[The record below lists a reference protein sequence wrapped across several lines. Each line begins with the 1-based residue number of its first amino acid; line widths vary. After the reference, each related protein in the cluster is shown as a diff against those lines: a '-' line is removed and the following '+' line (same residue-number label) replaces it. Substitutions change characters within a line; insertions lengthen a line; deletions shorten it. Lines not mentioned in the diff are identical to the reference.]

1 MSALDLPTPQHG
13 GPLFTVTTEPR
24 LFSPLD
30 ERETRLLAGALT
42 YQTLVHPGVDVRV
55 TVTRANG
62 PTPPSLTDQATQ
74 RVEWPDHRE
83 VVGTLG
89 VRSTGQDPTTTTTKD
104 VVVDLGGPVD
114 QLSGLVR
121 LPGRLNDVRNAI
133 RARAPVAF
141 DALRQ
146 RQTDRLENRRLS
158 RPLPRIGAFERPEHT
173 GASGQPPAVLF
184 GMHWLELGG
193 AERWAAETVRMARD
207 AGLQPIVVTDRES
220 AHPDIVSDVFDGALV
235 IPLTHPMTSD
245 DESTLLRTLFDRYD
259 IRGVHVHHCTWL
271 YQRLP
276 WIRAQFPGTQL
287 VDSLHVLEWRT
298 GGFVDIA
305 LRLSNVIDEHHVISP
320 QLRDYLVDRQN
331 LSKTK
336 VTLATLADLTV
347 PAAEEPPAAD
357 HVDGPLT
364 VAFVGRFT
372 QQKRPYLF
380 LRLARTLHRRLGNR
394 VRFVMHGDGELG
406 DEIRRD
412 HARLGLQS
420 VVEMRTPATP
430 VSQTLEE
437 ADVLVICSDNE
448 GVTLTSFE
456 ADAHGVLVVSADVG
470 SQASVVVDDLLVP
483 RHPGPLLARTADLV
497 AGLVEDPA
505 RLASLR
511 SAQHA
516 KVAAFA
522 ALPRARD
529 WTRDLY
535 ERWNS

>member
-1 MSALDLPTPQHG
+1 MTALDLPAPQHG
-13 GPLFTVTTEPR
+13 GPLFAVTTDPR

-42 YQTLVHPGVDVRV
+42 YQALVHPGVDVRV

-89 VRSTGQDPTTTTTKD
+89 VRSTGQDPAPTSTKD

-121 LPGRLNDVRNAI
+121 LPGRLNDVRNAV
-133 RARAPVAF
+133 RARVPVAF

-173 GASGQPPAVLF
+173 ATSGQPPAVLF

-207 AGLQPIVVTDRES
+207 VGLQPIVVTDRDS

-245 DESTLLRTLFDRYD
+245 DESTFLRALFDRYD

-320 QLRDYLVDRQN
+320 QLRDYLVDQQN
-331 LSKTK
+331 LSRSK
-336 VTLATLADLTV
+336 VALATLADLTV
-347 PAAEEPPAAD
+347 PAAEEPPAGGD
-357 HVDGPLT
+357 VEGPLT

-380 LRLARTLHRRLGNR
+380 LRLARTLHRRLGDR

-406 DEIRRD
+406 EEIRRD

-430 VSQTLEE
+430 VSRTLAE

-470 SQASVVVDDLLVP
+470 SQASVVVEDLLVP

-497 AGLVEDPA
+497 AELALDRA
-505 RLASLR
+505 RLSSLR